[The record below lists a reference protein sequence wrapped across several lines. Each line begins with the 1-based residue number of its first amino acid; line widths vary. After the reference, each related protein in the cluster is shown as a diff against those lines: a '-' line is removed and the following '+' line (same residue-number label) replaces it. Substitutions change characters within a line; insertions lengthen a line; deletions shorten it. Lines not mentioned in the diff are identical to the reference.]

1 MTNIALV
8 FPGQGSQ
15 SVGMGK
21 DLYDKY
27 EVCKN
32 IFDKADKI
40 LNLPLTDFCFN
51 GPEELLIQTQ
61 NTQPSIV
68 TMSYACFKLF
78 ETLNISYKAIAGHS
92 VGEYTALAASKTLS
106 FEEVLLLVRKRGELM
121 SVSSDKKSA
130 MAAIVGL
137 DIKQVELIC
146 LEASHLGA
154 VVLANVNSPEQVVIS
169 GEDLAVDEA
178 INLSFASGAKRVKK
192 LSVAGAFHSPL
203 MQNAKEKLGEEIDKY
218 NFKNLEVPIVCN
230 VSAEYVNSLE
240 KIKDCMKEQ
249 ITSKVLWVDIINN
262 MMKNG
267 IDTFIEIGPGKV
279 LSGLIK
285 KISKET
291 KTFNLYDEPSF
302 LKLKEGIKE
311 MNSV

>member
-1 MTNIALV
+1 MNIALV

-32 IFDKADKI
+32 IFDKADKT
-40 LNLPLTDFCFN
+40 LNLPLANFCFN
-51 GPEELLIQTQ
+51 GPEELLRQTEI
-61 NTQPSIV
+61 TQPSIV

-78 ETLNISYKAIAGHS
+78 ETLNISYKAVAGHS
-92 VGEYTALAASKTLS
+92 VGEYAALAASKTLS

-146 LEASHLGA
+146 REASYLGA
-154 VVLANVNSPEQVVIS
+154 VVVANINTPEQIVIS

-178 INLSFASGAKRVKK
+178 INLSLASGAKRGKK

-218 NFKNLEVPIVCN
+218 NFKNLAVPIVCN
-230 VSAEYVNSLE
+230 VSAEYINSPE
-240 KIKDCMKEQ
+240 KIKYFIKEQ

-279 LSGLIK
+279 LSGLVK
-285 KISKET
+285 KISKEAR
-291 KTFNLYDEPSF
+291 TFNLYDESSF

-311 MNSV
+311 TDRV